1 MKFDLKL
8 YRGYANEQ
16 QVILF
21 GHVFRSL
28 APDYF
33 LTDKKGYRHAK
44 GVYEMFTIKTLENA
58 TVKVSFLD
66 ETITTK
72 TTKDG
77 YFRICVPKKNISAGW
92 HEFSAE
98 AYYEDY
104 HSKEQS
110 EFLKPFPGKIGVIS
124 DIDDT
129 FLISH
134 TNNILKKVYVLLTK
148 NVNKRKIFEDVAEH
162 YQLLSEAGREGEV
175 EKNTFF
181 YVSSSEWNL
190 YSFILNFT
198 RLHKLPKSVFKLK
211 KIKTGLGDFLFSG
224 RGNHSHKFDKIKDIL
239 EFYPEMRFVLMGD
252 DSQKDPFLYQRIV
265 KYFPKNVAAI
275 YIRQTGKKQKEKT
288 LEALESVSSFHVA
301 TCYFRDSSEAI
312 EHSKKIGLL

>member
-8 YRGYANEQ
+8 YRGYANEK

-28 APDYF
+28 APDYL
-33 LTDKKGYRHAK
+33 LTDKKGYKHAK
-44 GVYEMFTIKTLENA
+44 GIYEMFTIKTLENA
-58 TVKVSFLD
+58 TVKISFQD
-66 ETITTK
+66 EIVTTK

-77 YFRICVPKKNISAGW
+77 YFRVCIPCENIKAGW

-98 AYYEDY
+98 ANYEDY
-104 HSKEQS
+104 QTKQLS
-110 EFLKPFPGKIGVIS
+110 EFLKPYPGKIGVIT

-134 TNNILKKVYVLLTK
+134 TNNILKKLYVLLTK
-148 NVNKRKIFEDVAEH
+148 NVKKRKIFEDVAYH
-162 YQLLSEAGREGEV
+162 YKLLSEAGRSGEM

-198 RLHKLPKSVFKLK
+198 RLHGLPKSVFKLK

-224 RGNHSHKFDKIKDIL
+224 RGSHDHKFQKIKDIL

-252 DSQKDPFLYQRIV
+252 DSQKDPYLYQKIV
-265 KYFPKNVAAI
+265 KYFPRNVAAI
-275 YIRQTGKKQKEKT
+275 YIRQTGKKQKSKT
-288 LEALESVSSFHVA
+288 VEALENLKDFNMP
-301 TCYFRDSSEAI
+301 TCYFKDSAI
-312 EHSKKIGLL
+312 AISHSKKIGLL